1 MSSLFPPHHRYGADP
16 NLPSGHDQE
25 TPLTAAV
32 VEDRFNLARALLA
45 YGGDATHIVA
55 GGDSLLMMA
64 IRQRRS
70 RRIVELLLDYGAD
83 ANAKDL
89 HGHTPMFEAIQ
100 SHRIEI
106 VASLL
111 NHRAN
116 PNLPGPKHMLWPAA
130 GLPRILELLLA
141 RGADPKKAP
150 GVMELATSENNVE
163 SVRVLLKAGVD
174 ANAKKDG
181 IYTPLCSSI
190 RDDRADIFDLLL
202 ANGAGEFL
210 PPPPFSFAFTLSSAL
225 CSLPISPCI
234 SILRDESVTHNQTYR
249 FKTTTD
255 PNVPSAEYPTFK
267 CVTHYRTQYLAPL
280 VAAGADL
287 NSPKGILETAVQC
300 HNLEALDWLLDCGK
314 VSPNDKAPR
323 TGATALTTA
332 IRENRPDLVVCETNQ
347 PTNQPI

>member
-210 PPPPFSFAFTLSSAL
+210 PPPPFSFAFTFSSAL

-249 FKTTTD
+249 FKKKNRSECSKRRVSHIQVRD
-255 PNVPSAEYPTFK
+255 ALPNAIPSAS
-267 CVTHYRTQYLAPL
+267 CGGRRRSQLAQGHPRDGGPVPQPRGSGL
-280 VAAGADL
+280 AIRLRQGVAQRQGAQDGRHGADH
-287 NSPKGILETAVQC
+287 G
-300 HNLEALDWLLDCGK
+300 D
-314 VSPNDKAPR
+314 PR
-323 TGATALTTA
+323 
-332 IRENRPDLVVCETNQ
+332 EPPRPSGM
-347 PTNQPI
+347 